1 MSTLRE
7 AAIGAMGALET
18 ARNGL
23 AWYRD
28 RYPES
33 TDGSDD
39 EAAGDID
46 AAIDALRAELVKPDA
61 PTVEDEPAPQ
71 MPEALRDSLQR
82 RCVEWGV
89 YWRAPDAH
97 GVDLTHEQALEL
109 LRDALGVEVEIAAA
123 PRPAPAEPQGAEA
136 PQEIKSLRD
145 RIIEGEL
152 ELDGTHPPTLMFL
165 MAEHW
170 KAVATEHYAKAKD
183 YDRLKHELRLSRTAP
198 APRPAG
204 GEPVAALIRHRSLQ
218 TEARIAHDGCDHY
231 SDWSDWEPATVQHAL
246 AVTDPARNTHPLLWE
261 ARLLVDCQPQPAA
274 QQEQAIEHCLWARN
288 GHTRCPQQERKLLTE
303 GQIECHGLGTPE
315 RVRFYEHD
323 FYPLSNFSA
332 FNLQWEGFTFQ
343 TSEAAYHWEKFAC
356 DHDDDTRNGVA
367 YAIYEA
373 PSAHEA
379 FKIAEA
385 QKHLRRADWDAV
397 KVGFMRDILRAKAAQ
412 HEYVRRKLLATG
424 DRELVEDSW
433 RDDFWGWGPNQDG
446 QNMLGKLW
454 MEVRAE
460 LRAAEPGKGE

>member
-274 QQEQAIEHCLWARN
+274 QQEPLFWYRPRSD
-288 GHTRCPQQERKLLTE
+288 GLYE
-303 GQIECHGLGTPE
+303 GPIHNAQIERARKESGGWVPLYTQAAIDAARMAGVRSVQEQTAVIVRAALELLESIEGETPFTAE
-315 RVRFYEHD
+315 AVR
-323 FYPLSNFSA
+323 
-332 FNLQWEGFTFQ
+332 
-343 TSEAAYHWEKFAC
+343 
-356 DHDDDTRNGVA
+356 
-367 YAIYEA
+367 
-373 PSAHEA
+373 A
-379 FKIAEA
+379 FKRVFGA
-385 QKHLRRADWDAV
+385 
-397 KVGFMRDILRAKAAQ
+397 
-412 HEYVRRKLLATG
+412 
-424 DRELVEDSW
+424 
-433 RDDFWGWGPNQDG
+433 
-446 QNMLGKLW
+446 
-454 MEVRAE
+454 
-460 LRAAEPGKGE
+460 